1 MIELV
6 GSNHSREAGNGKLP
20 VKRFST
26 SLQQVQFSSLF
37 RQVETQILVLL
48 KRKPNLKPARGEK
61 QIATVRSNQGI
72 SEVGEQLKKISKFRI
87 ISTPRGVKNV
97 GGPRPVRVEELCEKR
112 K

>member
-26 SLQQVQFSSLF
+26 SLQQVQFSSPF

-48 KRKPNLKPARGEK
+48 KRKPNLNPAKGEK
-61 QIATVRSNQGI
+61 QIATVRSNQ
-72 SEVGEQLKKISKFRI
+72 SVSDVGKLKK
-87 ISTPRGVKNV
+87 N
-97 GGPRPVRVEELCEKR
+97 
-112 K
+112 